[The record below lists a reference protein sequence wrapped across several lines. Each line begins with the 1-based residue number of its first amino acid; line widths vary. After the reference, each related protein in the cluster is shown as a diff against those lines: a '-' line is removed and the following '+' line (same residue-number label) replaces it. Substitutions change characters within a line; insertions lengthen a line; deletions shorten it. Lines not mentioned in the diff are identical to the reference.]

1 MSDQKEHFKTLLNNL
16 KNIISSSE
24 EQEKEQ
30 EKELKKIERS
40 FAILDDIH
48 DEYRG
53 DLAYMFTLLLDRKN
67 AIENLKSHSLCQA
80 KDKKGLTHIQIL
92 KIEYAIVYKK
102 VMYTTYRDLYRKMFQ
117 SNEEDISHF
126 IIRCNEVHDDI
137 VLNSSFIRNNGCDPR
152 CEGWVG
158 EDKPSSCVCGRMY
171 NCNWQ
176 YSTTPHIDIGPDYLN
191 HFGNLKYNVV

>member
-16 KNIISSSE
+16 KNIISSFE
-24 EQEKEQ
+24 EQ

-67 AIENLKSHSLCQA
+67 AIKNLHSLL
-80 KDKKGLTHIQIL
+80 DEKKGLTRIQIL

-102 VMYTTYRDLYRKMFQ
+102 LMYITYSDLFKKMFPF
-117 SNEEDISHF
+117 SEEEDISHF

-137 VLNSSFIRNNGCDPR
+137 VLNSSFIRNNRCDPR

-158 EDKPSSCVCGRMY
+158 EDKPSSCVCGTMY

-176 YSTTPHIDIGPDYLN
+176 YSTTPHIEIGSDYLN